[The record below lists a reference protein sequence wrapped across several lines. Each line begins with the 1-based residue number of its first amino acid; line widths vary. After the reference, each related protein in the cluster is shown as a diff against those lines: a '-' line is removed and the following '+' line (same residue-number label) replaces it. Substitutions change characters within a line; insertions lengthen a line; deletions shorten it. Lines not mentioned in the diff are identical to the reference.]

1 MADPSINLPHHV
13 AEVKRRIIKHTC
25 VHTGHCHYAS
35 LSPISHRGEVGDT
48 AGEAR
53 EMMLVGIVK
62 LTLTHDIEP
71 TGDERQRLQR
81 ERRYLPFHGLEG
93 QRSWTH
99 GGARFGDGG
108 KASRNGDGH
117 KHGGHIPAQARLAQ
131 VDLPSSTVQL
141 SCDTYSVQ
149 LERPD
154 AGCRGRGSRPLP
166 KSPMAC
172 RHAPSF
178 LHTIPP
184 LVHASPGDP
193 AGGRGSD
200 DKRKWLLAAV
210 SREYFVAV
218 EYPWEAPF
226 RDPMLLVFP
235 GFSDEGLG
243 CLGGM
248 DPERG
253 RASERRGLYVWTQ
266 HTRWDFA
273 GEGNQD
279 QEERYK
285 SNEAPAE
292 TSVSSLLSRE
302 VFLVPLQL
310 RSQPSVDVE
319 YGRRTHRDPSS

>member
-1 MADPSINLPHHV
+1 MVESRRHADDMTGTVTSGEHV
-13 AEVKRRIIKHTC
+13 KVDRASGCRLAAGEIMGPGRRHA
-25 VHTGHCHYAS
+25 GRHCHYAS

-53 EMMLVGIVK
+53 EMMVCANPCSLETNHRDTENSCWSDQTRVAEVVAHA
-62 LTLTHDIEP
+62 LSP
-71 TGDERQRLQR
+71 SLQWPVDTPP
-81 ERRYLPFHGLEG
+81 PFC
-93 QRSWTH
+93 
-99 GGARFGDGG
+99 
-108 KASRNGDGH
+108 
-117 KHGGHIPAQARLAQ
+117 IP
-131 VDLPSSTVQL
+131 S
-141 SCDTYSVQ
+141 
-149 LERPD
+149 
-154 AGCRGRGSRPLP
+154 
-166 KSPMAC
+166 
-172 RHAPSF
+172 
-178 LHTIPP
+178 PP

-218 EYPWEAPF
+218 EYPWEAPC

-253 RASERRGLYVWTQ
+253 RASERRGLYVWMQ
-266 HTRWDFA
+266 HSRWDFA